1 MTEPK
6 APKKISA
13 RDIVIDLKDGMTD
26 AKLMEKYDISL
37 ESLHDV
43 FAKLVDAKLATKAYF
58 NKRSVKQAEAR
69 VMENETNTCPFCG
82 YTSEMKFGMCPECNR
97 EPSEW
102 LDTVEL
108 TKILS
113 FD

>member
-1 MTEPK
+1 MTDTK

-13 RDIVIDLKDGMTD
+13 RDIVIDLRDGMTD
-26 AKLMEKYDISL
+26 AELMDKYDISL

-43 FAKLVDAKLATKAYF
+43 FGKLVEAKLATNAYF
-58 NKRSVKQAEAR
+58 SKRSMKQAEAR

-82 YTSEMKFGMCPECNR
+82 YTSEMKFGTCPACNR

-102 LDTVEL
+102 LDTMEL